1 MKRNGINKIKARK
14 KLGRNEKKELQF
26 NLMHRDGILSG
37 TERNA
42 G

>member
-1 MKRNGINKIKARK
+1 MGIDARFVFRSHK